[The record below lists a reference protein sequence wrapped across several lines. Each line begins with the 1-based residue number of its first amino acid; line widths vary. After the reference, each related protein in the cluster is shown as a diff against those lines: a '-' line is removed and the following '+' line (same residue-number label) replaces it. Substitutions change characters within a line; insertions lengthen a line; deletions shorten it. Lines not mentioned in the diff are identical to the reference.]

1 MTKKE
6 TSHVDLQPTP
16 DGANPPALILPLHWS
31 AANMIARSETEMA
44 AKPQEHFHVE
54 SCCSLCSLC
63 FKSLAFPSKSASS
76 S

>member
-6 TSHVDLQPTP
+6 TSHVDPQPTP
-16 DGANPPALILPLHWS
+16 DGTNPPALILPLHWS

-54 SCCSLCSLC
+54 SCCS
-63 FKSLAFPSKSASS
+63 
-76 S
+76 